1 MIFLNLKRGI
11 SRLKT
16 PFLKKEAQG
25 SSTCNLTSQYSSYRG
40 GLYSLEEGQI
50 EHPCDELN
58 QEHKE
63 IDSNDV
69 EVVARI
75 AFVVAF
81 LSFNFFYWIALVY
94 FVWRET
100 QIQTNRQTVYFN
112 TELLASIT

>member
-94 FVWRET
+94 FV
-100 QIQTNRQTVYFN
+100 
-112 TELLASIT
+112 